1 MSLRGGVKIRTER
14 DAAGRTRVAE
24 LTATAPFA
32 AKVTGHGEVYLVG
45 AAAAPLD
52 GDHITIDLDIAPGT
66 SLTVRTVA
74 ATMAWPSRGG
84 ALPSLMEI
92 TAKVGDGAL
101 LQWLPEPLVPVR
113 RCRHELRTTVQVAPT
128 ARLVWREEVIL
139 GRANEGPGT
148 LRSRT
153 RIERGG
159 LPLLHQELEIDGT
172 RNALHRAASVLA
184 GSRATGSVLV
194 VGPGAPDHHATISSD
209 ELRGAVLE
217 LEGGGRLAAASGAS
231 VARLRRWLDDREAG
245 LTAGADWRAPLNATV
260 PTEEVTTP

>member
-1 MSLRGGVKIRTER
+1 MKGGVKIRTER

-32 AKVTGHGEVYLVG
+32 AKVTGAGEVHLIG

-52 GDHITIDLDIAPGT
+52 GDHIIIDLDIAAGT

-84 ALPSLMEI
+84 ALPSLMELN
-92 TAKVGDGAL
+92 AKVGDGATL
-101 LQWLPEPLVPVR
+101 NWLPEPLVPVR
-113 RCRHELRTTVQVAPT
+113 RCRHELRTTVSIAPT

-139 GRANEGPGT
+139 GRAHEGPGT

-159 LPLLHQELEIDGT
+159 VPLLHQELESDGT
-172 RNALHRAASVLA
+172 RAQVHTAPSVLA
-184 GSRATGSVLV
+184 HSRATGSVLV
-194 VGPGAPDHHATISSD
+194 VGPGAPDHHATIASGD
-209 ELRGAVLE
+209 LRGAVLE
-217 LEGGGRLAAASGAS
+217 LEGGGRLASASGAS
-231 VARLRRWLDDREAG
+231 VAQLRRWLDDREAG
-245 LTAGADWRAPLNATV
+245 MTASPDWYEPLDFPV